1 MGKPEAVKALFAATQ
16 QNFGRLDLLFNN
28 AGIGA
33 PPIPMEDLT
42 YDQWQAV
49 VDVNIT
55 GAFLCTQEA
64 FRMMKSQ
71 DPMGGR
77 IINNGS
83 ISAQVPRP
91 NSAPYTATKHAIT
104 GLTRSASL
112 DGRKY
117 NIACGQ
123 IDIGNAETEMTGVIK
138 SGILQPNGDIIGEPT
153 MDVEKRG
160 PGRGLHGRPAAGRQR
175 PVYDFDGN
183 VDALHWQGII
193 LTIIQTRSETMGYAI
208 NHVHIRAS
216 DPHASA
222 TWYETHFGAK
232 ILGGAGSDAG
242 NDHGQHVSSTVRY
255 ASISLRKKRAH
266 PRTVPPPELNRLGLE
281 HFGFVVDDIDSDM
294 DRLAAAGI
302 RVVLP
307 ITEVPGGGRLSY
319 IEGPDDVLIEL
330 VQRRD

>member
-1 MGKPEAVKALFAATQ
+1 MASELKVAIVTGAGTGVGKSAALALLRGGYSVTLAGRRVEPLENTVTEAGPDGSRTLVVPTDVGKPEAVKALFAATQ

-64 FRMMKSQ
+64 FRIMKSQ

-153 MDVEKRG
+153 MDVENVAQAVVYMAG
-160 PGRGLHGRPAAGRQR
+160 LPLDANVQFMTLMATSMPFIGRG
-175 PVYDFDGN
+175 
-183 VDALHWQGII
+183 
-193 LTIIQTRSETMGYAI
+193 
-208 NHVHIRAS
+208 
-216 DPHASA
+216 
-222 TWYETHFGAK
+222 
-232 ILGGAGSDAG
+232 
-242 NDHGQHVSSTVRY
+242 
-255 ASISLRKKRAH
+255 
-266 PRTVPPPELNRLGLE
+266 
-281 HFGFVVDDIDSDM
+281 
-294 DRLAAAGI
+294 
-302 RVVLP
+302 
-307 ITEVPGGGRLSY
+307 
-319 IEGPDDVLIEL
+319 
-330 VQRRD
+330 